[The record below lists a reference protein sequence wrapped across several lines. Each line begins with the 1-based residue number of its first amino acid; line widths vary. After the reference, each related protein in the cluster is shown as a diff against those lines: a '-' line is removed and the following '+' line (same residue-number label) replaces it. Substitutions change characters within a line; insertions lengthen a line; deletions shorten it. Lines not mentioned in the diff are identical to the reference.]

1 MKKSAASLHPL
12 AAPFVLLLTAAF
24 LTACV
29 GDPEPNSGLTSALGG
44 GGSEAVP
51 APLLPEPTSDLTSA
65 LGGDTSR
72 AHISKN
78 SFGLP
83 APLLSNLE
91 RRHFEIGDSFFTQ
104 NWVTAPA
111 STKARDGLGPTFV
124 AQSCS
129 SCHSNGGRGEPPEPD
144 GEKAKLGLALLLSV
158 PGADPVTGS
167 PAPIPNYGQ
176 KLQDRSIIGV
186 PAEGRV
192 QVSYEMVTGEYGD
205 ATPYELRKPTFE
217 AAELAYGPFPD
228 GAMVGARLAPQM
240 IGLGLLEAIPTE
252 SILAAADPDDVD
264 GDGISG
270 RPNMVVGA
278 RNDSLVLGRFGWK
291 ANVPTLEE
299 QVALAFFTDIG
310 ISSDLHPSENC
321 PGIQTECASA
331 PNGGSPELTSS
342 RFEAVTFYVR
352 VLSVPSMRNADDP
365 DVRAG
370 EELFTEFGCASCHT
384 VTQRTG
390 DSDIETLAHQVFHP
404 FTDLLL
410 HDMGEGLSDNRPHF
424 LASGSEWRTPPL
436 WGIGLL
442 DEVSRGSSLLHDGR
456 ARNISEA
463 ILWHGGE
470 AEASKEAF
478 RLADEEERDQML
490 KFLEAL

>member
-1 MKKSAASLHPL
+1 MKKVAASLHPL

-24 LTACV
+24 LTACG
-29 GDPEPNSGLTSALGG
+29 GDPEPNSELTSALGG
-44 GGSEAVP
+44 S
-51 APLLPEPTSDLTSA
+51 
-65 LGGDTSR
+65 TSR
-72 AHISKN
+72 AHISQN
-78 SFGLP
+78 SFSLP

-91 RRHFEIGDSFFTQ
+91 RRHFEVGDSFFTQ

-111 STKARDGLGPTFV
+111 STKARDGLGPTFA

-129 SCHSNGGRGEPPEPD
+129 SCHTRGGRGEPPDPD
-144 GEKAKLGLALLLSV
+144 GEKARLGLVLLLSV

-167 PAPIPNYGQ
+167 PAQLPNYGQ

-192 QVSYEMVTGEYGD
+192 QVSYETITGEYGD
-205 ATPYELRKPTFE
+205 GTPYELRKPTFE
-217 AAELAYGPFPD
+217 AVELAYGPFPNE
-228 GAMVGARLAPQM
+228 AMISPRLAPQV
-240 IGLGLLEAIPTE
+240 IGLGLLEAIDAE
-252 SILAAADPDDVD
+252 SILAASDPDDAD

-270 RPNMVVGA
+270 RANMVADA
-278 RNDSLVLGRFGWK
+278 RSDSLVLGRFGWK
-291 ANVPTLEE
+291 ANVPTLEQ
-299 QVALAFFTDIG
+299 QVALAFHTDIG
-310 ISSDLHPSENC
+310 ISSDLHMSENC
-321 PGIQTECASA
+321 PGIQKECASA
-331 PNGGSPELTSS
+331 PNGGSPELTPS
-342 RFEAVTFYVR
+342 RLEAVTFYMR
-352 VLSVPSMRNADDP
+352 VLSVPSMRDADDP

-370 EELFTEFGCASCHT
+370 ERLFTEFGCASCHT

-410 HDMGEGLSDNRPHF
+410 HDMGEDLADNRPHF
-424 LASGSEWRTPPL
+424 DASGSEWRTPPL

-442 DEVSRGSSLLHDGR
+442 DRVSRGSSLLHDGR
-456 ARNISEA
+456 ARNVSEA

-478 RLADEEERDQML
+478 RLADKEERDQIL